1 MGRGQCPIC
10 KRWGGEYSSNYCWN
24 CMGAYCTEDEFL
36 KAARVIR
43 QHSEIFGEHVEL
55 FRSRPDLLVKLT
67 KAGKVDA
74 KILDLQ

>member
-1 MGRGQCPIC
+1 
-10 KRWGGEYSSNYCWN
+10 
-24 CMGAYCTEDEFL
+24 MGAYCTEDEFL